1 MPMIL
6 SVRHISKSYG
16 PVKALNDV
24 SLTIEKG
31 SIFGILGPNG
41 SGKTTLLGILLS
53 ILQTDEGGFEW
64 FDGMEPAAARRR
76 IGAFLET
83 PNFYPYLNAV
93 QNLEI
98 NAGIKGIPKAEIDKA
113 IGLVGLSARK
123 TSKFQTYS
131 LGMKQRLAIGNALLG
146 HPEVL
151 LLDEP
156 TNGLDPQG
164 IAEIR
169 QLILDLQAQGVTIIM
184 ASHLL
189 DEVEKVCSHVAILQK
204 GNLLV
209 SGSVDELF
217 QSEQVIDVAAENM
230 EALEAALLRLEA
242 LKSVS
247 REGNVLRIT
256 TEDGITPQQL
266 NAFCFEQGLTLSYLN
281 RKKKSLEA
289 EFMEL
294 TRKVKPV

>member
-1 MPMIL
+1 MIL
-6 SVRHISKSYG
+6 SVRNISKSYG
-16 PVKALNDV
+16 TVKALNSV

-53 ILQTDEGGFEW
+53 ILKTDEGSFEW
-64 FDGMEPAAARRR
+64 FDGMEPAAARKH

-98 NAGIKGIPKAEIDKA
+98 NAGIKGVPKEEIDKA

-123 TSKFQTYS
+123 TSLFQTYS

-209 SGSVDELF
+209 SGSVEELF
-217 QSEQVIDVAAENM
+217 QNEQVIELAAENM
-230 EALEAALLRLEA
+230 KVLEEILLRMDA

-247 REGNVLRIT
+247 RQGNLLRVT
-256 TEDGITPQQL
+256 AEDGVTPQQL

-281 RKKKSLEA
+281 KKKKSLEA

-294 TRKVKPV
+294 TQKLK

>member
-1 MPMIL
+1 MVL
-6 SVRHISKSYG
+6 SVRNISKSYG
-16 PVKALNDV
+16 PIKALNGV

-53 ILQTDEGGFEW
+53 VLKMDEGSFEW
-64 FDGMEPAAARRR
+64 FDGTEHAAARKR

-93 QNLEI
+93 RNLEI
-98 NAGIKGIPKAEIDKA
+98 NAGIKGVAKTEIDKA
-113 IGLVGLSARK
+113 IELVGLSERK
-123 TSKFQTYS
+123 TSKFHTYS

-146 HPEVL
+146 QPEVL

-156 TNGLDPQG
+156 TNGLDPEG

-169 QLILDLQAQGVTIIM
+169 QLILDLRARGVTIIM

-209 SGSVDELF
+209 SGSVEELF
-217 QSEQVIDVAAENM
+217 QNEQVIEVAAEDM
-230 EALEAALLRLEA
+230 KALEGVLASLRV
-242 LKSVS
+242 LKSIS
-247 REGNVLRIT
+247 RQGNMLRVTVEEGFSS
-256 TEDGITPQQL
+256 QQL

-281 RKKKSLEA
+281 KKKKSLEA

-294 TRKVKPV
+294 TRKN